1 MKLINKFFVA
11 AILAICIFS
20 PDVSA
25 QRKVNVLGIVSD
37 SLSGEALIGTNILLY
52 RDSISSA
59 GPLRGL
65 TTNAHGYFNISGLTN
80 GIYILVFRN
89 LGYKT
94 RLDYLE
100 ISDTTKSLQLNVQ
113 MNKEP
118 VELQEVVVKGER
130 ETQNVS
136 TIDVAPELLKMLPT
150 LSGETDIF
158 RSLQLLPGVKAASE
172 ISSGLYVRGG
182 SPDQNL
188 TLLDGVIVYNPSHLG
203 NFASTFNGDAVQNI
217 KLIKGAFPAEYGGR
231 LSSVLDIKLK
241 EGTRER
247 NKGSIGLGMINSYA
261 TMEGPF
267 TDNSTYMVSGRKM
280 YLDGLQSVFQKE
292 SLIPRYNF
300 WDLNAKIN
308 YAASSIDK
316 VSISMLTGNDRLYSP
331 SANPDLGFDINWGN
345 TTLNINW
352 SQITNTSLFS
362 STSFSFTN
370 YNFTTLLQDKST
382 SATAKDFYAS
392 STLSDFAIRRQT
404 EFYPFEDH
412 FAKIGAELVYHS
424 YDLLYSDQYNEN
436 AANDE
441 RLATENVALEFALFA
456 QDEIQLSSRWLV
468 NLGTRFYYFKEKKY
482 FKVEPR
488 VNLSFAL
495 TENVSFKGAY
505 AIANQFLHMLTRNDI
520 SLPTDLWYPS
530 NSKIKP
536 SQSAQYILGMDWY
549 LMNREY
555 LLSIEGY
562 YKDLKSIY
570 EYGGNASFS
579 TNIPFESQI
588 SNGKGEAYGVEFF
601 LNKRMGNFLGWVGYT
616 LAWTQRLFDDL
627 NAGRVYF
634 PRYDRRHDVSLVFSY
649 KFSDNLSIGSTWTY
663 ATGQSYSLP
672 TGQYEFNTIGGK
684 TIKKLNF
691 NYTDLNSIR
700 LPDYHKLDLN
710 LNYKFIV
717 GTKEFTAS
725 FSIYNVYNRSNPF
738 AQYIVYEYDPFYFG
752 DPGGMPSKIPKQKQL
767 SLFPFLPSLNLSY
780 KF

>member
-1 MKLINKFFVA
+1 MNSKIKYFIVVVILILLNSFEV
-11 AILAICIFS
+11 
-20 PDVSA
+20 DA

-37 SLSGEALIGTNILLY
+37 SLTGEALIGTNILLY
-52 RDSISSA
+52 QDSISSA

-65 TTNAHGYFNISGLTN
+65 TTNAHGYFNISSLVKGT
-80 GIYILVFRN
+80 YILVFRI

-94 RLDYLE
+94 RLDYLV
-100 ISDTTKSLQLNVQ
+100 ITDTTNIVQ
-113 MNKEP
+113 MNILMNKQP

-130 ETQNVS
+130 ENQNVS

-158 RSLQLLPGVKAASE
+158 RSLQMLPGVKTASE

-241 EGTRER
+241 EGTKEK
-247 NKGSIGLGMINSYA
+247 NKGSIGLGMISSFA

-267 TDNSTYMVSGRKM
+267 TETSTYMVSGRKM
-280 YLDGLQSVFQKE
+280 YLDGLQGMFQKN
-292 SLIPRYNF
+292 SLVPRYNF
-300 WDLNAKIN
+300 YDFNAKIN
-308 YAASSIDK
+308 YAASAIDK
-316 VSISMLTGNDRLYSP
+316 VSISALTGSDRLYSP
-331 SANPDLGFDINWGN
+331 SGNPDLGFDINWGN
-345 TTLNINW
+345 TTLNISWN
-352 SQITNTSLFS
+352 QITSQSLFS

-370 YNFTTLLQDKST
+370 YNFNTLLQDKS
-382 SATAKDFYAS
+382 SDATAKDFFAS
-392 STLSDFAIRRQT
+392 STINDFAIRRQT

-424 YDLLYSDQYNEN
+424 YNLLYSDQYNED
-436 AANDE
+436 AETDQ

-468 NLGTRFYYFKEKKY
+468 NLGSRFYYFKEKKY
-482 FKVEPR
+482 FKIEPR

-495 TENVSFKGAY
+495 TEDISFKGAY

-549 LMNREY
+549 LLNREY
-555 LLSIEGY
+555 LFSVEGY
-562 YKDLKSIY
+562 YKDLRSIY

-588 SNGKGEAYGVEFF
+588 SNGEGEAYGLELFV
-601 LNKRMGNFLGWVGYT
+601 NKRMGHLLGWVGYT
-616 LAWTQRLFDDL
+616 LAWTRRLFDDL
-627 NAGRVYF
+627 NAGRIYF
-634 PRYDRRHDVSLVFSY
+634 PRYDRRHDISIVFSY
-649 KFSDNLSIGSTWTY
+649 KFNDSWSIGSTWTY
-663 ATGQSYSLP
+663 ATGQAYSLP
-672 TGQYEFNTIGGK
+672 TGQYEFNSIGGK

-691 NYTDLNSIR
+691 NYTDLNAVR
-700 LPDYHKLDLN
+700 LPDYHKLDVN
-710 LNYKFIV
+710 VNYKFLL
-717 GTKEFTAS
+717 GGKEFQTS
-725 FSIYNVYNRSNPF
+725 LSIYNAYNRSNPF
-738 AQYIVYEYDPFYFG
+738 AQYIVYEYDPFFYG
-752 DPGGMPSKIPKQKQL
+752 DPTLAPSKVPKQKQL
-767 SLFPFLPSLNLSY
+767 SLFPFLPTLNISY